1 MILSTYFLILPF
13 SPPIITPRLDF
24 RPTYLLTAL
33 DLHTSLTPCPFSDTH
48 VLTRYLQNHFPTLV
62 LLILIMYHIDS
73 PPISAAS
80 STSSPPPECTEGRKP
95 NILFILADQV
105 SAPLLRIHNDESPIK
120 TPNIDALAAKSAV
133 FSSAYCASP
142 LCAPSRSSLV
152 TGQLPSQIGA
162 WDNAAPLG
170 CEAPTYAHYLRREGY
185 ETVLAGKMHFIGEQL
200 HGYEERLTSDIYPG
214 DFGWYVQCT

>member
-1 MILSTYFLILPF
+1 MLFILALFSLLLRHTDKVPPITSLFSLLVCMYNLH
-13 SPPIITPRLDF
+13 SPPL
-24 RPTYLLTAL
+24 
-33 DLHTSLTPCPFSDTH
+33 
-48 VLTRYLQNHFPTLV
+48 
-62 LLILIMYHIDS
+62 
-73 PPISAAS
+73 SAAS
-80 STSSPPPECTEGRKP
+80 STSSPPPECAEGRKP

-105 SAPLLRIHNDESPIK
+105 SAPLMRIHNDKSPIK

-162 WDNAAPLG
+162 WDNASPLG
-170 CEAPTYAHYLRREGY
+170 CDAPTYAHYLRREGY

>member
-1 MILSTYFLILPF
+1 MDIFPHLFILPCN
-13 SPPIITPRLDF
+13 ILCTVR
-24 RPTYLLTAL
+24 YLLANQVRAF
-33 DLHTSLTPCPFSDTH
+33 HHCFSFSDT
-48 VLTRYLQNHFPTLV
+48 LTRYLQLFPYSV
-62 LLILIMYHIDS
+62 LILMHNLHS
-73 PPISAAS
+73 PPVSAAS
-80 STSSPPPECTEGRKP
+80 STSSPPPECAEGKKP

-105 SAPLLRIHNDESPIK
+105 SAPLLRIHNEESPIK

-162 WDNAAPLG
+162 WDNASPLG
-170 CEAPTYAHYLRREGY
+170 CDAPTYAHYLRREGY

-214 DFGWYVQCT
+214 DFGWYV